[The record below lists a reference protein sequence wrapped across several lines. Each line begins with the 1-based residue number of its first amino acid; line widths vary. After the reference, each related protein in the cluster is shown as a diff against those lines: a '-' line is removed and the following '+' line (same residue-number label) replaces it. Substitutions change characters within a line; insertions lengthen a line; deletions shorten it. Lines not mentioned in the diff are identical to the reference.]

1 MPRKV
6 KEYSLHVLANGNEVL
21 FAELPHVPLEPLHWM
36 RLLRDYKG
44 PSVAHVHHV
53 ALLELR
59 DGSTVEE
66 INIPSIK
73 STAAKP
79 SSARSRTV
87 RDGRSITTPS
97 TTSRSIGGQRRPASA
112 RLLVRTPR
120 ISMPSE
126 GASSGL
132 G

>member
-73 STAAKP
+73 I
-79 SSARSRTV
+79 
-87 RDGRSITTPS
+87 D
-97 TTSRSIGGQRRPASA
+97 GGQAFICPKPHGAGWKVHNDTFDNFTLYRRP
-112 RLLVRTPR
+112 TPTGER
-120 ISMPSE
+120 QTF
-126 GASSGL
+126 SSYTAYLDAVGR